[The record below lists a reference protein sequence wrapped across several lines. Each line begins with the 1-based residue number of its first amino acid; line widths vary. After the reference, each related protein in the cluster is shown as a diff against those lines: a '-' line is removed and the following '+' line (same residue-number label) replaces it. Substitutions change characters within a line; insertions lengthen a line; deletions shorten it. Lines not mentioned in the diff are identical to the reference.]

1 MNFELSE
8 EQTMLKDT
16 VDRLVSKSY
25 SFQQRQAYAGEA
37 DGWSRAMW
45 AQYAELGLLALPFD
59 PEHGG
64 LGYGPVE
71 MMLVMESM
79 GRALVLE
86 PFFSTVVVAGAALR
100 AAASPAQL
108 AEWVPHIASGE
119 LLLAF
124 AHTERQSRYNL
135 ADVACTA
142 TPDGD
147 AYRLDGEKVL
157 VLHGEHADKLIVSA
171 RLRSQ
176 RTERYGI
183 CLFMVDANAA
193 GVSRHAYR
201 TQDGL
206 RAADISFD
214 GVRVGAAD
222 MIGEPGNGVTTIER
236 VADYAIAALSA
247 EAVGAMAA
255 TQEMTVDYLKTRS
268 QFGSVIGSFQG
279 LQHRAAEMLV
289 ALEQARSMAMYAA
302 LMVTEYDLA
311 ERRKALSAVKVQI
324 GKSARFIGQQAIQ
337 LHGGIGV
344 TEEYAVGH
352 YFRRLSMMESQ
363 FGDTDHHLAKLA
375 AAGGLIAA
383 VDN

>member
-8 EQTMLKDT
+8 EQTMLKDA

-37 DGWSRAMW
+37 NGWSRAMW
-45 AQYAELGLLALPFD
+45 AQYAELGLLALPFA

-71 MMLVMESM
+71 MMLVMESL

-86 PFFSTVVVAGAALR
+86 PFFSTIVMAGAALR
-100 AAASPAQL
+100 AAASPEQL
-108 AEWVPHIASGE
+108 AKWVPQIASGE

-124 AHTERQSRYNL
+124 AHAERQSRYNL
-135 ADVACTA
+135 VDVGCTA
-142 TPDGD
+142 TPDGHG
-147 AYRLDGEKVL
+147 YRLDGDKVL
-157 VLHGEHADKLIVSA
+157 VLHGDCADKLIVSA

-176 RTERYGI
+176 RMERHGI

-193 GVSRHAYR
+193 GVSRHGYR

-206 RAADISFD
+206 RAADINFD
-214 GVRVGAAD
+214 SVRVGAGD
-222 MIGEPGNGVTTIER
+222 LIGEPGNALVAIER
-236 VADYAIAALSA
+236 TADFAIAALCA

-255 TQEMTVDYLKTRS
+255 AQDMTVAYLKTRS
-268 QFGSVIGSFQG
+268 QFGSVIGNFQA
-279 LQHRAAEMLV
+279 LQHRSAEMLV
-289 ALEQARSMAMYAA
+289 ALEQARSMSMYAA
-302 LMVTEYDLA
+302 LMVDEHDFV

-324 GKSARFIGQQAIQ
+324 GKSARFVGQQAIQ

-352 YFRRLSMMESQ
+352 YFKRLTMIEVQ
-363 FGDTDHHLAKLA
+363 FGDTEHHLAKLA

-383 VDN
+383 A

>member
-16 VDRLVSKSY
+16 VERLLSKGY

-37 DGWSRAMW
+37 DGWSRALW

-59 PEHGG
+59 ADHGG
-64 LGYGPVE
+64 LDYGPVE
-71 MMLVMESM
+71 MMIVMEAL

-86 PFFSTVVVAGAALR
+86 PYFSTVVVAGAALR

-108 AEWVPHIASGE
+108 AQWVPRIAGGE
-119 LLLAF
+119 LVLVLAH
-124 AHTERQSRYNL
+124 AERQSRYNL
-135 ADVACTA
+135 ADVGCAA
-142 TPDGD
+142 MPDGD
-147 AYRLDGEKVL
+147 GYRLDGAKVV
-157 VLHGEHADKLIVSA
+157 VLHGGQADQLLVSA
-171 RLRSQ
+171 RLRGK
-176 RTERYGI
+176 RTDRDGI
-183 CLFMVDANAA
+183 CLFMVDAAAA
-193 GVSRHAYR
+193 GVTRRSYH

-206 RAADISFD
+206 RAADITLD
-214 GVRVGAAD
+214 AVRVDAAAMIGQPGQALAAIERAAD
-222 MIGEPGNGVTTIER
+222 V
-236 VADYAIAALSA
+236 AIAALSA

-255 TQEMTVDYLKTRS
+255 AQDMTVDYLKTRS
-268 QFGSVIGSFQG
+268 QFGSLIGSFQA

-302 LMVTEYDLA
+302 LMVDEADLG

-352 YFRRLSMMESQ
+352 YFKRLTMLETQ
-363 FGDTDHHLAKLA
+363 FGDTDHHLARLA
-375 AAGGLIAA
+375 AAGGLIA
-383 VDN
+383 VD